1 MSMALTACFKEHEN
15 CHSGPGHQ
23 GGSLMSHLLRAS
35 VLLLVCLSAATS
47 SVTGQSQLGAG
58 AISGVV
64 QDSNGGLI
72 VGANV
77 TVTNSGT
84 GLTRSVTTNEAGQ
97 FSVPVLPAGKYSVRV
112 EQTGF
117 AKLEQKNLIVNVG
130 GTVTLR
136 LTLKPGDVTEVI
148 NVTAETLT

>member
-1 MSMALTACFKEHEN
+1 
-15 CHSGPGHQ
+15 
-23 GGSLMSHLLRAS
+23 MSHLLRAS

-117 AKLEQKNLIVNVG
+117 AKLEQKNLIVK
-130 GTVTLR
+130 
-136 LTLKPGDVTEVI
+136 LTFEFASDI
-148 NVTAETLT
+148 IDY